1 MYINNGWVTLNT
13 ERPGASS
20 VPAGPFRFEFVA
32 TETMSSRQWSS
43 TASTSAVRD
52 GTSLLERLRDREAGV
67 CPPGTGL
74 HATRT
79 LYQNI
84 PLNTHVASLHPP
96 RPCYVKGFSPC
107 GRYLVVF
114 ARELDAIIVYEY
126 TGIPVRCATSDSQFK
141 FEDFFREAHEIR
153 PQGSGFIFHRNA
165 MYFHGNIM
173 VVSWEKAS
181 ELGHEVPLTMMS
193 SVDLT
198 TGKIIDSANLVA
210 EGVDLSLLNS
220 VSTFRDGRMVVLSPW
235 GLTLLRVDP
244 LGFFSHPQVVGKFCY
259 PDDEEIFSSVY
270 EGEKVLDGT
279 VVPVE
284 QQMYDTLKQRLLA
297 CMFFDSQGQQASPA
311 FVSPA
316 LVQGASLQPD
326 SVGPSTSASGSSFSG
341 TQHKADP
348 LGLGS
353 APADLPSGSFQQ
365 STFYYY
371 FRMVVETELTHAQ
384 FLDEDRLLLN
394 WGGEFDRSVSHP
406 RMPDGIKAIYNIK
419 TTLYEKVFPPFSHEK
434 LNEFILQDPALL
446 ANTRYPSCVWEQF
459 SMDGLHGH
467 HAWTQRNSVDNSE
480 RHLYAG
486 IQRCLD
492 RQTSPYLDREL
503 FQYDEKCI
511 SKDCWPVSAK
521 RFRTAKFIAHA
532 WPSNLKFALDIDKCM
547 LMSSVGRHQHTNEPD
562 MTESLDRGI
571 HLVYLFHPYQPAV
584 FSIVQSYEEY
594 QGEAEV
600 INVFTYV

>member
-1 MYINNGWVTLNT
+1 M
-13 ERPGASS
+13 
-20 VPAGPFRFEFVA
+20 
-32 TETMSSRQWSS
+32 
-43 TASTSAVRD
+43 
-52 GTSLLERLRDREAGV
+52 
-67 CPPGTGL
+67 

-79 LYQNI
+79 MYQNI

-96 RPCYVKGFSPC
+96 RPCYVKGFTPC

-114 ARELDAIIVYEY
+114 ARDLDAVIVYEY
-126 TGIPVRCATSDSQFK
+126 TGMPIRCTTSDPQFK
-141 FEDFFREAHEIR
+141 FEDFFRQVHEIK

-165 MYFHGNIM
+165 IYFHGNIM
-173 VVSWEKAS
+173 VLSWEKAS
-181 ELGHEVPLTMMS
+181 ELGHDAPLTMMS
-193 SVDLT
+193 SVNLT
-198 TGKIIDSANLVA
+198 TGKMINSVNLVA

-235 GLTLLRVDP
+235 ALTLLQVDP
-244 LGFFSHPQVVGKFCY
+244 LGFFSQPQVVGKFCH
-259 PDDEEIFSSVY
+259 PDDEEIISGVY
-270 EGEKVLDGT
+270 DGEKVIDWT
-279 VVPVE
+279 EMRREP
-284 QQMYDTLKQRLLA
+284 QIYDTLKQRLLA
-297 CMFFDSQGQQASPA
+297 YMFFDSQSRHPSSAMALHEFAKGDSRQSGSLGSSSSASA
-311 FVSPA
+311 
-316 LVQGASLQPD
+316 
-326 SVGPSTSASGSSFSG
+326 PSTSGTHVACPGSSG
-341 TQHKADP
+341 
-348 LGLGS
+348 
-353 APADLPSGSFQQ
+353 APAELAGGDFQR

-371 FRMVVETELTHAQ
+371 FRMVLETELTHAQ

-406 RMPDGIKAIYNIK
+406 RMPDGIKAVYNIK
-419 TTLYEKVFPPFSHEK
+419 TTVYEKVFPPFSHEK
-434 LNEFILQDPALL
+434 LNEFILQDPVLL
-446 ANTRYPSCVWEQF
+446 ANTRYPCSVWEQF
-459 SMDGLHGH
+459 SMDGLHGN
-467 HAWTQRNSVDNSE
+467 HAWTQRNSVDNKD

-547 LMSSVGRHQHTNEPD
+547 HMSSVGRHQHTNEPD

-600 INVFTYV
+600 INVFTYI